1 MIIFDN
7 VLDNV
12 SVDHVKKVALF
23 QLWVKFE
30 PFLWLKSLF
39 GSKKKKQIIIF
50 PPPPYIYVSGQ
61 TLNVLC
67 INF

>member
-39 GSKKKKQIIIF
+39 GSKKK
-50 PPPPYIYVSGQ
+50 
-61 TLNVLC
+61 NR
-67 INF
+67 